1 MKTCLIDWTENDLHI
16 YSFEKK
22 KGQFILSDII
32 SVPLEDELN
41 QDILSSAITSHPE
54 NIILSIPVNSLS
66 VREVTFPFNSKSKIN
81 ATIAYELEGLL
92 LAGTDDYSI
101 DHIVTETTENESRV
115 LAICINKIKL
125 SEIIETFSSTG
136 LEPRI
141 ITSLDIRLSGGS
153 TDRLINKTFT
163 EKEVRAEA
171 AEEEIKSPIF
181 NLRKDEF
188 SYVKDFKRIKKTIQL
203 SFILILFLL
212 LIFSTNSTF
221 KFISLKEEHTLIKK
235 KIHNVYQ
242 KAFPDDKKVLDPARQ
257 FKGNL
262 KRLNEKISVLAG
274 IDVLDTLRS
283 IANLKNNGIIL
294 HEFNA
299 DEMNI
304 LFKGTAGSFEEV
316 ESFKNSLSISFDDIR
331 ITESK
336 ASTDKNISFS
346 IVMKEKQI

>member
-22 KGQFILSDII
+22 RGHFILSDIT
-32 SVPLEDELN
+32 SVPYEGDLN

-66 VREVTFPFNSKSKIN
+66 VREVLFPFNNKTKIN
-81 ATIAYELEGLL
+81 DTIAYELEGLL
-92 LAGTDDYSI
+92 LASTDDYTI
-101 DHIVTETTENESRV
+101 DHIVTESTENESRV
-115 LAICINKIKL
+115 LAVCIKKRRL
-125 SEIIETFSSTG
+125 SEIIETFSSIG

-153 TDRLINKTFT
+153 TDRLINKTFA

-171 AEEEIKSPIF
+171 AKEEITSPIL

-188 SYVKDFKRIKKTIQL
+188 SYVKDLKRIKKTFQL

-212 LIFSTNSTF
+212 LIFGINTTF
-221 KFISLKEEHTLIKK
+221 KFISLKEEHTLLKK
-235 KIHNVYQ
+235 NIHNAYQ
-242 KAFPDDKKVLDPARQ
+242 KSFPDDRKVLDPVRQ

-262 KRLNEKISVLAG
+262 NRLSEKKSVLAG
-274 IDVLDTLRS
+274 LDVLDTLRS
-283 IANLKNNGIIL
+283 IANLKSNGIIL

-304 LFKGTAGSFEEV
+304 IIKGTAGSFEEV
-316 ESFKNSLSISFDDIR
+316 ESYNNSLSISFDNIR
-331 ITESK
+331 ITDSK
-336 ASTDKNISFS
+336 ASTDKMISFS
-346 IVMKEKQI
+346 MAMKGKQI